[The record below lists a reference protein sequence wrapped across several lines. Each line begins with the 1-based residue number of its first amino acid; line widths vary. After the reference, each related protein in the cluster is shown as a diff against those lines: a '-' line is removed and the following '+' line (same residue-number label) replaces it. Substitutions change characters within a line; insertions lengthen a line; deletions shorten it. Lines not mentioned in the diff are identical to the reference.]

1 MELSQIVDRKN
12 EIRTLPEPPA
22 HVKQRIAQA
31 AQELSRAGDIA
42 THVEIANEALTKF
55 AYMLYQREADNVLAN
70 VDARTGRLLVP
81 APWGN
86 AGWKRW
92 GLRHWE
98 AVVLR
103 SVLMARVADRKR
115 PALFDY
121 NADSRT
127 WFLNVS
133 DYGVI
138 ESATHYLQRAAIS
151 LAEWRQ
157 HSTQYHNARVNVQ
170 SAYRQRKVKAK

>member
-1 MELSQIVDRKN
+1 MDLTQVVDRKN

-55 AYMLYQREADNVLAN
+55 SYMLYQREADNVLAN
-70 VDARTGRLLVP
+70 VDQRTGRLLVP
-81 APWGN
+81 APWGD

-103 SVLMARVADRKR
+103 SVLMERIADRKR
-115 PALFDY
+115 PCLFDY
-121 NADSRT
+121 SAQSRT
-127 WFLNVS
+127 WFLNVA
-133 DYGVI
+133 DYGALAGA
-138 ESATHYLQRAAIS
+138 EHYLSRSPIT
-151 LAEWRQ
+151 LAEWRK
-157 HSTQYHNARVNVQ
+157 HSTQYRNVKATVQ
-170 SAYRQRKVKAK
+170 SAYRNRKSTQR

>member
-1 MELSQIVDRKN
+1 MDLTTIVDRKN

-31 AQELSRAGDIA
+31 AEQLSRAGDTA
-42 THVEIANEALTKF
+42 MHVEIANEALCRFT
-55 AYMLYQREADNVLAN
+55 AMLYQRDSDGVFAN
-70 VDARTGRLLVP
+70 VDARTGRLIVT
-81 APWGN
+81 APWTSS
-86 AGWKRW
+86 GWKDW

-103 SVLMARVADRKR
+103 SILMARVADRKR

-121 NADSRT
+121 NADIKK
-127 WFLNVS
+127 WFLNVG

-138 ESATHYLQRAAIS
+138 ESATHYLGRAAIN
-151 LAEWRQ
+151 LAEWRL
-157 HSTQYHNARVNVQ
+157 HSAQYHNNRVNIQ
-170 SAYRQRKVKAK
+170 SAHRQRKVNTK

>member
-1 MELSQIVDRKN
+1 MHHNLSSNALR
-12 EIRTLPEPPA
+12 RPPLNRA
-22 HVKQRIAQA
+22 GEIAQ
-31 AQELSRAGDIA
+31 
-42 THVEIANEALTKF
+42 HVELANEALCRFT
-55 AYMLYQREADNVLAN
+55 AMLYQRDPDGVYAN
-70 VDARTGRLLVP
+70 VDQRTGRLLVP

-86 AGWKRW
+86 AGWKLW

-127 WFLNVS
+127 WFLNVG

-138 ESATHYLQRAAIS
+138 EAATHYLQRATVS
-151 LAEWRQ
+151 LTEWRQ
-157 HSTQYHNARVNVQ
+157 HTAQYHTNDLE
-170 SAYRQRKVKAK
+170 RKRKAKRR